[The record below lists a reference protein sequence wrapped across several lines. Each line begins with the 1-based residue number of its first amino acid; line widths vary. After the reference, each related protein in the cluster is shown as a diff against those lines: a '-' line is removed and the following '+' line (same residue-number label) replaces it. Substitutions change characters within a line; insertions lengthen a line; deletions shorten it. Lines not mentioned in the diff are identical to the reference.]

1 MKIELTSREAEIL
14 ELIILEY
21 TSSEIAQELFITA
34 ATVKS
39 HRKNLL
45 MKLNARNVAGMVR
58 RAFEYNIVSLYQ

>member
-14 ELIILEY
+14 ELIILEF
-21 TSSEIAQELFITA
+21 TSMEIAQELFITPE
-34 ATVKS
+34 TVKS